1 MSELKRKASSK
12 KNNITQPT
20 KSLESEKV
28 INQGLT
34 KQADAEWSPHTKLR
48 KIMNKKVASPV
59 LKNILAQAN
68 ISAIFKEPGDSLQ
81 EVVEEDFFNP
91 PLHSTAVDDDE
102 ILQSNKHPQKTPTNL
117 MSPIASVAQEKS
129 PKKTKQKPA
138 VSIGPAAQTPDTAK
152 PKQSPKKKAVKVP
165 DPGPSK
171 THETSRTVPVGE
183 PSSIP
188 HTTSNRNVTPQK
200 KSQIERLSSKKQEAA
215 RTIEEPSTSQGVNMN
230 LPKKAQRNVPGPSGT
245 RRSSRTLN
253 IGEPSST
260 QAPSTTANRNV
271 LSAKKA
277 KSQRKEVSTSN
288 KKKSRK
294 GKMKIAAA
302 DTSSPEMVPKSV
314 MRTNELHNVLYECGR
329 FIDLYREQVE
339 SNEYKSDIDV
349 FSQSFKAQL
358 SKSIS
363 DLQKLNDLKRK
374 NAMIE
379 SEIKGKKKCLLKVK
393 HEILV
398 KQPKL
403 IKLQKACSELEQKD
417 KSRKS
422 AIAFLQNLTHL
433 RDDYMKFKSENPHV
447 KETYGSSSVPA
458 FLWEA
463 GNIMKAE
470 QHFHIV
476 NKQLQAVI
484 DKEKGGG

>member
-34 KQADAEWSPHTKLR
+34 KQADAERSPHKKLRKVMNKKVASPSSLQADAEWSPHTKLR

-188 HTTSNRNVTPQK
+188 HTTSNRNV
-200 KSQIERLSSKKQEAA
+200 
-215 RTIEEPSTSQGVNMN
+215 N

>member
-34 KQADAEWSPHTKLR
+34 KQADAERSPHKKLRKVMNKKVASPSSLQADAEWSPHTKLR

-152 PKQSPKKKAVKVP
+152 PKQ
-165 DPGPSK
+165 
-171 THETSRTVPVGE
+171 
-183 PSSIP
+183 
-188 HTTSNRNVTPQK
+188 TPQK